1 LGVESPEPQV
11 EGAMTDTVT
20 DLADPIMF
28 ADPFPRYAELR
39 RRGAVS
45 PAYSK
50 QLMGGSGFMLTRHEH
65 VLLLHNDVRFSS
77 DPTSGGSSLMMR
89 HLPKMFRLLTNSMVY
104 KDDPD
109 HARLRRLVNKA
120 FTPRMV
126 QQMTGDIERIVDGL
140 LDGLEARPAGEAV
153 DLVAEFATPLPLSVI
168 SSMLGVGDEDRDEF
182 HVLMERF
189 VARLGSGSGVD
200 ALRTIP
206 TAKKLYAVLERLA
219 AARRAVPDDGLIS
232 GLLAANEDGDS
243 LTDDEVIAMIFL
255 LMLAGHDTTA
265 NLIGSSAV
273 ALMEHPDEAAR
284 WRSDPSLAG
293 SAVEELL
300 RFTTPVPCGTARTL
314 LDPVTI
320 DGTTMPAGSK
330 VMGMI
335 ISANRDEAVFERP
348 DSLDLGRDPNKHL
361 TFAFGKHFC
370 LGNQLARQEGQI
382 AIGALVRRFPS
393 MRLAVG
399 RDSLQ
404 YKPVQ
409 ALRGFRALPVTLR

>member
-1 LGVESPEPQV
+1 MSD
-11 EGAMTDTVT
+11 AVT
-20 DLADPIMF
+20 DLADPVMF
-28 ADPFPRYAELR
+28 ADPFPRYAVLR
-39 RRGAVS
+39 QRGAVS

-50 QLMGGSGFMLTRHEH
+50 QLMGGAGFMLTRHED
-65 VLLLHNDVRFSS
+65 VLMLHNDVRFSS
-77 DPTSGGSSLMMR
+77 DPTTGGSGFMMR

-126 QQMTGDIERIVDGL
+126 QQMTGDIQLIANGL
-140 LDGLEARPAGEAV
+140 LDDLERRGSSTV
-153 DLVAEFATPLPLSVI
+153 DLVADYATPLPLSVI
-168 SSMLGVGDEDRDEF
+168 STMLGVGDEDRDEF

-189 VARLGSGSGVD
+189 VSRLGSGSGVD

-206 TAKKLYAVLERLA
+206 TARRLYAVLERLA
-219 AARRAVPDDGLIS
+219 AQRRAAPDDGLIS
-232 GLLAANEDGDS
+232 ALLAANEDGDS
-243 LTDDEVIAMIFL
+243 LSDDEVIAMIFL

-273 ALMEHPDEAAR
+273 ALIEHPEQAAR
-284 WRSDPSLAG
+284 LRDEEGLTA

-314 LDPVTI
+314 LDEVTI
-320 DGTTMPAGSK
+320 EGTTMPKGSK

-348 DSLDLGRDPNKHL
+348 DDLDLGRDPNRHL
-361 TFAFGKHFC
+361 AFAFGKHFC
-370 LGNQLARQEGQI
+370 LGNQLARMEGQI
-382 AIGALVRRFPS
+382 ALGALVRRFPS

-399 RDSLQ
+399 RDQLQ

>member
-1 LGVESPEPQV
+1 VSDP
-11 EGAMTDTVT
+11 VT
-20 DLADPIMF
+20 DLADPVMF
-28 ADPFPRYAELR
+28 TDPFSRYAELR
-39 RRGAVS
+39 RRSAVS

-50 QLMGGSGFMLTRHEH
+50 QLMGGAGFMLTRHEH

-77 DPTSGGSSLMMR
+77 DPTSGGSSFLMR
-89 HLPKMFRLLTNSMVY
+89 HLPNMFRLLTSSMVY

-126 QQMTGDIERIVDGL
+126 QQMTGEIERIVGAL
-140 LDGLEARPAGEAV
+140 IEELAGRGGETV
-153 DLVAEFATPLPLSVI
+153 DLVADFATPLPLSVI
-168 SSMLGVGDEDRDEF
+168 STMLGVGDDDRDEF

-189 VARLGSGSGVD
+189 VVRLGSGSAAD
-200 ALRTIP
+200 ALRAVP
-206 TAKKLYAVLERLA
+206 TARRLYRVLERLA
-219 AARRAVPDDGLIS
+219 AQRRASPDDGLIS
-232 GLLAANEDGDS
+232 GLLEANEGGDS
-243 LTDDEVIAMIFL
+243 LSDDEVIAMIFL

-273 ALMEHPDEAAR
+273 ALMEHPEQAER
-284 WRSDPSLAG
+284 WRAEPELTTP
-293 SAVEELL
+293 AVEELL

-314 LDPVTI
+314 LEEVSI
-320 DGTTMPAGSK
+320 DGTVMPKGSK

-335 ISANRDEAVFERP
+335 ISANRDESVFDRP
-348 DSLDLGRDPNKHL
+348 DSLDLGRDPNRHL

-370 LGNQLARQEGQI
+370 LGNQLARLEGQI

-393 MRLAVG
+393 MRLAVP
-399 RDSLQ
+399 RDQLR

-409 ALRGFRALPVTLR
+409 ALRGFRALPVTLQ

>member
-1 LGVESPEPQV
+1 VSE
-11 EGAMTDTVT
+11 TVT
-20 DLADPIMF
+20 DLADPVMF
-28 ADPFPRYAELR
+28 TDPFPRYAELR

-50 QLMGGSGFMLTRHEH
+50 QLMGGAGFMLTRHEH

-77 DPTSGGSSLMMR
+77 DPTSGGSSFLMR
-89 HLPKMFRLLTNSMVY
+89 HLPKMFRLLTSSMVY

-126 QQMTGDIERIVDGL
+126 QQMTGEIEKIVGGL
-140 LDGLEARPAGEAV
+140 VDDLAGRGGETV
-153 DLVAEFATPLPLSVI
+153 DLVADFATPLPLSVI
-168 SSMLGVGDEDRDEF
+168 SSMLGVGDDDRDEF

-189 VARLGSGSGVD
+189 VVRLGSGAAAD
-200 ALRTIP
+200 ALRAVP
-206 TAKKLYAVLERLA
+206 TARRLYRVLERLA
-219 AARRAVPDDGLIS
+219 AQRRAFPDDGLIS
-232 GLLAANEDGDS
+232 GLLEANEGGDS
-243 LTDDEVIAMIFL
+243 LSDDEVIAMIFL

-273 ALMEHPDEAAR
+273 ALMEHAEQAER
-284 WRSDPSLAG
+284 WRAEPELTPT
-293 SAVEELL
+293 AVEELL

-314 LDPVTI
+314 LDEVSI
-320 DGTTMPAGSK
+320 DGTVMPKGSK

-335 ISANRDEAVFERP
+335 ISANRDEAVFDRP
-348 DSLDLGRDPNKHL
+348 DSLDLGREPNRHL

-370 LGNQLARQEGQI
+370 LGNQLARLEGQI
-382 AIGALVRRFPS
+382 AIGALVERFPS
-393 MRLAVG
+393 MRLATS
-399 RDSLQ
+399 RDRLQ

>member
-1 LGVESPEPQV
+1 MEPQV
-11 EGAMTDTVT
+11 RRPEGDAVT
-20 DLADPIMF
+20 DLADPVMF
-28 ADPFPRYAELR
+28 TDPFPRYAELR

-50 QLMGGSGFMLTRHEH
+50 QLMGGAGFMLTRHEH
-65 VLLLHNDVRFSS
+65 VLLLHNDARFSS
-77 DPTSGGSSLMMR
+77 DPTTGGSGFLMR
-89 HLPKMFRLLTNSMVY
+89 HLPKMFRLLTSSMVY

-126 QQMTGDIERIVDGL
+126 QQMTQEIERIVDALVDELGRR
-140 LDGLEARPAGEAV
+140 GSWTV

-168 SSMLGVGDEDRDEF
+168 STMLGVGDAERDEF
-182 HVLMERF
+182 HRLMERF
-189 VARLGSGSGVD
+189 VVRLGSGSAAD
-200 ALRTIP
+200 AVRAIP
-206 TAKKLYAVLERLA
+206 TARRLYAVLERLA
-219 AARRAVPDDGLIS
+219 AQRRAASDDGLIS

-243 LTDDEVIAMIFL
+243 LSDDEVIAMIFL

-273 ALMEHPDEAAR
+273 ALMEHPEQAAR
-284 WRSDPSLAG
+284 WRADPGLTA

-314 LDPVTI
+314 LDEVSI
-320 DGTTMPAGSK
+320 GDTTMPKGSK

-335 ISANRDEAVFERP
+335 ISANRDERVFDRP
-348 DSLDLGRDPNKHL
+348 DDLDLGREPNRHL

-370 LGNQLARQEGQI
+370 LGNQLARLEGQI
-382 AIGALVRRFPS
+382 AIGALVRRFPR

-399 RDSLQ
+399 RDRLQ

-409 ALRGFRALPVTLR
+409 ALRGFRALPVTLQ

>member
-1 LGVESPEPQV
+1 
-11 EGAMTDTVT
+11 MTDTVT
-20 DLADPIMF
+20 DLADPVMF

-39 RRGAVS
+39 QRGAVS

-50 QLMGGSGFMLTRHEH
+50 QLMGGAGFMLTRHED

-77 DPTSGGSSLMMR
+77 DPTSGGSGFMMR

-126 QQMTGDIERIVDGL
+126 QQMTGDIELIVNGL
-140 LDGLEARPAGEAV
+140 LDHLERRGSSTV
-153 DLVAEFATPLPLSVI
+153 DLVADYATPLPLSVI
-168 SSMLGVGDEDRDEF
+168 SNMLGVGDEDRDEF

-189 VARLGSGSGVD
+189 VTRLGSGSGVD

-206 TAKKLYAVLERLA
+206 TARRLYAVLERLA
-219 AARRAVPDDGLIS
+219 EQRRASPDDGLIS

-243 LTDDEVIAMIFL
+243 LNDDEVIAMIFL

-273 ALMEHPDEAAR
+273 ALIEHPDQAAR
-284 WRSDPSLAG
+284 WRDEEGLTT

-314 LDPVTI
+314 LDEVTI
-320 DGTTMPAGSK
+320 DGTTMPKGSK

-335 ISANRDEAVFERP
+335 ISANRDPAVFERP
-348 DSLDLGRDPNKHL
+348 DELDLGRDPNRHL

-370 LGNQLARQEGQI
+370 LGNQLARLEGQI

-393 MRLAVG
+393 MRLAVA
-399 RDSLQ
+399 RDRLE